1 MRKPSLNYLFI
12 NVLKLSIESLATD
25 VALTLSLSLI
35 CIMKQRLILPLF
47 RELFFKRFTVSLR

>member
-25 VALTLSLSLI
+25 VALTLSLSDLHN
-35 CIMKQRLILPLF
+35 KTKVNF
-47 RELFFKRFTVSLR
+47 AFV